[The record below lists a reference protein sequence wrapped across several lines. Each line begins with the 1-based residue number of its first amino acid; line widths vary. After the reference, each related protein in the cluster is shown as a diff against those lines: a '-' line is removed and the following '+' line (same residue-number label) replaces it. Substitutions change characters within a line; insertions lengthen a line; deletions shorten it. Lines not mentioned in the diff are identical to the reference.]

1 MSLWS
6 LADCISAPRLD
17 AFAVGGLILGLAAGF
32 LFARL
37 RFKAAAADRNA
48 RRILIIGCALMGL
61 AIGGAARVALT
72 GQC

>member
-6 LADCISAPRLD
+6 LADCISTPRLD
-17 AFAVGGLILGLAAGF
+17 AFAIGGLTLGLAAGF

-37 RFKAAAADRNA
+37 RFKGAAADRNA
-48 RRILIIGCALMGL
+48 KRILIIGCALIGL
-61 AIGGAARVALT
+61 AIGGAARVFLT